1 MYIMVMK
8 KVRGNMREIKYEEI
22 VNAIKDMCISA
33 NNVLPNDISE
43 VIEEAYQNEDFK
55 LGKET
60 LEILKENAK
69 IAQKEKSPIC
79 QDTGMAC
86 VFVEIG
92 QDVHVIGDLNE
103 AINEGVRQGYEEGY
117 LRKSVVNDPMFDRIN
132 TKDNTPAIIHYE
144 IVSGDKLKITLA
156 PKGFGS
162 ENMCQ
167 VKMLK
172 PSDGVEG
179 VKDFVLKVVNDA
191 GANACP
197 PMVIGVGIGGSF
209 DYVTYLSKKA
219 MLRNAKSHHP
229 DKRYAL
235 LEDEILEKINQT
247 GIGPAGYGGR
257 TTALSLNIETYPTH
271 IAGMPVAVSICCH
284 VARHKEVIL

>member
-1 MYIMVMK
+1 MK
-8 KVRGNMREIKYEEI
+8 EICQETI
-22 VNAIKDMCISA
+22 IKEVKRLCMEA
-33 NNVLPNDISE
+33 NYVLPMD
-43 VIEEAYQNEDFK
+43 VQKALQDAYTKEDS
-55 LGKET
+55 LIGQQT
-60 LEILKENAK
+60 LEVLNKNAS
-69 IAQKEKSPIC
+69 IASCTSSPIC

-92 QDVHVIGDLNE
+92 QDVHVQGSLNE
-103 AINEGVRQGYEEGY
+103 AIHEGVRQGYQEGY
-117 LRKSVVNDPMFDRIN
+117 LRKSVVDDPMFDRIN
-132 TKDNTPAIIHYE
+132 TQDNTPAIIHYE
-144 IVSGDKLKITLA
+144 IVEGDQLKIIVA

-162 ENMCQ
+162 ENMSQ

-172 PSDGVEG
+172 PSDGVQG

-191 GANACP
+191 GPNACP

-209 DYVTYLSKKA
+209 DRVTLLAKKA
-219 MLRNAKSHHP
+219 MLREIGTHHP
-229 DKRYAL
+229 DQRYQAL
-235 LEDEILEKINQT
+235 EEELLEKINQT
-247 GIGPAGYGGR
+247 GIGPAGYGGK